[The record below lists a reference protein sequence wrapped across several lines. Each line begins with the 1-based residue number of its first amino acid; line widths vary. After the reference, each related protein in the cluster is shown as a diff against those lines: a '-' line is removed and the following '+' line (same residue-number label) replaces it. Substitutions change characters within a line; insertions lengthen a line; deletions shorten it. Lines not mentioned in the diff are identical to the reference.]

1 MQLQKKKKGN
11 STATLKDEGSEE
23 SHEED
28 EAHTNNYI
36 AFNSTIKKLELKKKK
51 NSLCHGLCC
60 NVSRLC
66 HRLCCNFRYDQC
78 QGIKV
83 SLIMTI
89 VKKLG

>member
-1 MQLQKKKKGN
+1 MIWSHLSLMCNYKKKKKGN
-11 STATLKDEGSEE
+11 SLATLKDEGSKE

-36 AFNSTIKKLELKKKK
+36 AFNSTIKKLELKKK

-66 HRLCCNFRYDQC
+66 HRLCCNFRYD
-78 QGIKV
+78 
-83 SLIMTI
+83 
-89 VKKLG
+89 VKG